1 MPLRTEIEKAL
12 DELVSNEE
20 GMRFQGLAV
29 VLAKLKWPELIARER
44 KNDLGLDAY
53 IPSSLAQ
60 DGIGKGL
67 ACSLTATLGKINSDI
82 ASFREEYKD
91 IQVLV
96 FYTPVK
102 VTSQTAEKWVSAIY
116 DRYKLTLVT
125 VSREDIITDLMV
137 PSNASICTS
146 QLGIEVPIE
155 PSVAD
160 LITRTREA
168 ISETVQNWLSN
179 PRLFGQ
185 PRIGLQA
192 IKLDDDNRETSETL
206 EFSDLHAALQAGR
219 RLVLE
224 APAGRGKTTTLIQLA
239 EQHLAHGELPF
250 LIDLPV
256 WNRSAIDV
264 LGFVANLREFRS
276 RSISA
281 ETLAQLSTIVH
292 FSFLLNGWNEVTDS
306 YSEQAVQAIKD
317 IERSFPRS
325 GIIVATRSHHIKPPL
340 PGSLQI
346 KLRSLSRAQRS
357 EYLEKRLGG
366 RALELDKKL
375 DEDRVLD
382 DLTRTPL
389 FLSEVTTLF
398 LSDRPIPRTKIGI
411 LTAMVDLI
419 EEADEH
425 RHHLVQPPLSGHSQ
439 DYLSELAAEMT
450 KHGEVTFQES
460 RARSIVHSVSLRLN
474 ASGEIGQLPEP
485 LHILSALC
493 AHHVLE
499 RLDYSPVVLKFEH
512 QQFQEF
518 LATVEIKRQLF
529 ALGNGDVTDHER
541 RFAREYVNQP
551 AWEES
556 LSMIAEELGEL
567 TVGPSESADSI
578 SAGRRLIKIAL
589 DIDPIFS
596 AELARL
602 CGIRVWQEVRAAV
615 GERLRSL
622 YTNESVPSRR
632 WALAGMVASGS
643 QDFKEILL
651 PLLSDNN
658 QQVRLETYRVAHEFY
673 ISCLGADWRTIV
685 GGWGEEQRA
694 DFVREVVQER
704 WMAYIAE
711 DFAVS
716 DPSREVR
723 TAALHALRWAGADMA
738 LSKVLAGVDSNIF
751 ERALQEGLL
760 ELDPLPVQLRSRA
773 MATYQSFLQRPA
785 DPVERL
791 RIRLACLKVGGEDIS
806 EGVKNDL
813 SQWPQ
818 GKPSDTDNWL
828 LKTALELVKKDDPDW
843 VSHWLA
849 ERIIEGS
856 IWPNHWAAMLVS
868 IPETLRTALFEK
880 VSSQDLGYNDKS
892 RIVSVLAPTAVTS
905 FAADVFVHMSQ
916 LTLEIS
922 RHPREQNKIRWAI
935 FKQLE
940 DLYRAMPPDIAV
952 SGLLSSLVDT
962 FDQFQYLTT
971 VEILG
976 CIGGENF
983 DIREKI
989 PDNLR
994 QKLRKYLVDGLSF
1007 TLLEDDYNGH
1017 LKMSLAMALARVGES
1032 ADIDILHSLIQA
1044 DIGRL
1049 RRGREARIKGEHGPR
1064 ADGAGMCCSNW
1075 HVHAVASFDPGHAE
1089 SILLQLLNEPEYEG
1103 EAASALLRLA
1113 TIVSPW
1119 KDFNSKR
1126 TDYRRVW
1133 EARAGQE
1140 LVGFAEDRR
1149 LRYALAI
1156 KDRIIGIVAERSQ
1169 SDTPESLTGR
1179 LKGLSRTLALLDG
1192 RNSGEFI
1199 IDKLALPQQWDEWTR
1214 VDALEA
1220 LLFSGAPLPAKRVLE
1235 VLNPVIEHA
1244 TTVPYNR
1251 QQADYLLSRCLCLLP
1266 FIEPPSQG
1274 IARIREI
1281 EPIKR
1286 MWGYEFQGLVAA
1298 LGYSRCNEALE
1309 LLIDMA
1315 NSEEQRLEGIV
1326 GDWID
1331 AVANIG
1337 TPEAIRTI
1345 LSFID
1350 PDIEQHSLR
1359 LTFDYFHQERLAA
1372 KVASLAG
1379 NDPLIRD
1386 RLLLLC
1392 TRNLPPQMRLLLAD
1406 CVTRLGR
1413 DGILAGLDLIH
1424 DDAMPSI
1431 PPALIRNLEAVF
1443 VERRPYGSSENT
1455 YTLEPQSANDIRSRL
1470 FEMAVN
1476 DESRRHSAWSILAQI
1491 ESWRIEYGRPTTEPR
1506 HPNVDSGIPWPPVNL
1521 IADR

>member
-1 MPLRTEIEKAL
+1 MSLRTEIEKAL
-12 DELVSNEE
+12 AELVSNEE
-20 GMRFQGLAV
+20 GMRFQALAV
-29 VLAKLKWPELIARER
+29 VLAKLKWPQLIARER
-44 KNDLGLDAY
+44 KKDLGLDAY
-53 IPSSLAQ
+53 MPSLLAQ

-82 ASFREEYKD
+82 DSFRETYKD

-96 FYTPVK
+96 FYTPAK
-102 VTSQTAEKWVSAIY
+102 VTSQTAEKWVRAVY
-116 DRYKLTLVT
+116 DKYKLQLVT
-125 VSREDIITDLMV
+125 VSREDVITDLMV
-137 PSNASICTS
+137 PSNASICRS
-146 QLGIEVPIE
+146 HLGIQVTIE
-155 PSVAD
+155 PSIAD
-160 LITRTREA
+160 LITKTNEA
-168 ISETVQNWLSN
+168 ISETVQAWLSN

-185 PRIGLQA
+185 PRIVLQA
-192 IKLDDDNRETSETL
+192 VKLDDDSRETSETL
-206 EFSDLHAALQAGR
+206 ELSDLHVALQAGR
-219 RLVLE
+219 RMVLE

-264 LGFVANLREFRS
+264 LGFVASLREFRS

-281 ETLAQLSTIVH
+281 ETLAKLSTIVH
-292 FSFLLNGWNEVTDS
+292 FSFLLNGWNEITDS

-325 GIIVATRSHHIKPPL
+325 GIFVVTRSHHIKPPL

-382 DLTRTPL
+382 DLSRTPL
-389 FLSEVTTLF
+389 ILSEVTTLF
-398 LSDRPIPRTKIGI
+398 LSGMEIPRTKIGV
-411 LTAMVDLI
+411 LSAMIDFI
-419 EEADEH
+419 EGSDEH
-425 RHHLVQPPLSGHSQ
+425 RHHLTLPPLSGHSRE
-439 DYLSELAAEMT
+439 YLAELATEMM
-450 KHGEVTFQES
+450 KNGSVTIVES
-460 RARSIVHSVSLRLN
+460 QARNILSAVSLRLK
-474 ASGEIGQLPEP
+474 ASGEIAQLPEP
-485 LHILSALC
+485 MLILSALC

-499 RLDYSPVVLKFEH
+499 RLDYSPVVFKFEH

-529 ALGNGDVTDHER
+529 ALSNSSDTDCVR
-541 RFAREYVNQP
+541 RFVREYVNQP

-556 LSMIAEELGEL
+556 LCMIAEELGEL
-567 TVGPSESADSI
+567 ADGSSRAAGSI
-578 SAGRRLIKIAL
+578 SAGRCLVKMAL

-596 AELARL
+596 GELARL
-602 CGIRVWQEVRAAV
+602 CGAHVWQKVRTAV
-615 GERLRSL
+615 GERLRNL
-622 YTNESVPSRR
+622 YGNEGVANRQWS
-632 WALAGMVASGS
+632 LAGMLASGS
-643 QDFKEILL
+643 EDFKDILL

-658 QQVRLETYRVAHEFY
+658 QQVRLPTYRARSDFH
-673 ISCLGADWRTIV
+673 ISCLGENWRFIV
-685 GGWGEEQRA
+685 GAWGEAQRA
-694 DFVREVVQER
+694 SFVHEVVRER
-704 WMAYIAE
+704 WMAHVAE
-711 DFAVS
+711 DFASS
-716 DPSREVR
+716 DPSPEVR
-723 TAALHALRWAGADMA
+723 TAALHALRWVGADIA
-738 LSKVLAGVDSNIF
+738 LANVLKEADPQVF

-760 ELDPLPVQLRSRA
+760 DPLPVQLRTRA
-773 MATYQSFLQRPA
+773 MSIYQSLLQRTA
-785 DPVERL
+785 DPVARL
-791 RIRLACLKVGGEDIS
+791 RVRLAWLKVGADDS
-806 EGVKNDL
+806 LEGVKHDL
-813 SQWPQ
+813 SEWPL
-818 GKPSDTDNWL
+818 GRVSETAHWL
-828 LKTALELVKKDDPDW
+828 LKAALELVRKYDPHW

-856 IWPNHWAAMLVS
+856 VWPDYWITMLLS
-868 IPETLRTALFEK
+868 IPETLRTNLYEK
-880 VSSQDLGYNDKS
+880 ISNQDLEYNDKS
-892 RIVSVLAPTAVTS
+892 RIVSVLAPTADAG
-905 FAADVFVHMSQ
+905 FAGNVFVRMCQ
-916 LTLEIS
+916 LNSEIS
-922 RHPREQNKIRWAI
+922 SSPKEQNQNRWAI
-935 FKQLE
+935 LRQLE
-940 DLYRAMPPDIAV
+940 DLYRTMPPDIAV
-952 SGLLSSLVDT
+952 SGVWSSLFET
-962 FDQFQYLTT
+962 FDQFQYITA
-971 VEILG
+971 VELFG
-976 CIGGENF
+976 RIGGENF

-994 QKLRKYLVDGLSF
+994 QKLRKYLLDGLSF
-1007 TLLEDDYNGH
+1007 TLSEDDYDGH

-1049 RRGREARIKGEHGPR
+1049 RRGREARIKGVHGPR
-1064 ADGAGMCCSNW
+1064 ADGAGMDCSNW
-1075 HVHAVASFDPGHAE
+1075 HVHAVASFDPSHAE

-1103 EAASALLRLA
+1103 KVASALLRLA
-1113 TIVSPW
+1113 IIVSPW

-1156 KDRIIGIVAERSQ
+1156 KGRIIGIAAERSQ
-1169 SDTPESLTGR
+1169 SDKPESLTGR

-1214 VDALEA
+1214 VDALET

-1235 VLNPVIEHA
+1235 VLNPAIEHA
-1244 TTVPYNR
+1244 MTVPYNR

-1266 FIEPPSQG
+1266 FVEPPSQG

-1298 LGYSRCNEALE
+1298 LGYSRCNDALE

-1315 NSEEQRLEGIV
+1315 KSEEQRLEGIT

-1350 PDIEQHSLR
+1350 PEIEQHSLR
-1359 LTFDYFHQERLAA
+1359 LTFDYFHQERLAS
-1372 KVASLAG
+1372 KVASIAG
-1379 NDPLIRD
+1379 DDPSIRD

-1392 TRNLPPQMRLLLAD
+1392 TRNLPPPMRLLLAD
-1406 CVTRLGR
+1406 CVTRLGTR

-1424 DDAMPSI
+1424 DDATPSI

-1470 FEMAVN
+1470 FEMTVN
-1476 DESRRHSAWSILAQI
+1476 DESRKHSAWSILAQI
-1491 ESWRIEYGRPTTEPR
+1491 ESWRIEYGRPTSEPR
-1506 HPNVDSGIPWPPVNL
+1506 HPNIESGIPWPPTNL
-1521 IADR
+1521 IANR

>member
-12 DELVSNEE
+12 TELVSNEE

-29 VLAKLKWPELIARER
+29 VLAKLKWPQLIARER

-53 IPSSLAQ
+53 MPASLAQ
-60 DGIGKGL
+60 DGVGKGL

-82 ASFREEYKD
+82 DSFRETYKD

-96 FYTPVK
+96 FYTPAK
-102 VTSQTAEKWVSAIY
+102 VTSQTAEKWVSAVY
-116 DRYKLTLVT
+116 DKYKLKLVT
-125 VSREDIITDLMV
+125 VSREDVITDLMV
-137 PSNASICTS
+137 PSNASICRS
-146 QLGIEVPIE
+146 HLGIQVTIE
-155 PSVAD
+155 PSIAD
-160 LITRTREA
+160 LITKTSEA
-168 ISETVQNWLSN
+168 ISETVQAWLSN

-192 IKLDDDNRETSETL
+192 SKLNSENRETSETL
-206 EFSDLHAALQAGR
+206 ELSDLHAALLAGR

-264 LGFVANLREFRS
+264 LEFVANLREFRS

-281 ETLAQLSTIVH
+281 ETLAKLSTVVH
-292 FSFLLNGWNEVTDS
+292 FSFLLNGWNEVPDS
-306 YSEQAVQAIKD
+306 YSEQAVQAIRD

-325 GIIVATRSHHIKPPL
+325 GIIVVTRSHHIKPPL

-357 EYLEKRLGG
+357 EYLEKRLGV

-382 DLTRTPL
+382 DLSRTPL
-389 FLSEVTTLF
+389 ILSEITTLF
-398 LSDRPIPRTKIGI
+398 LSGRELPRTKIGV
-411 LTAMVDLI
+411 LSAMMDFI
-419 EEADEH
+419 EGSAEH
-425 RHHLVQPPLSGHSQ
+425 RHHLTLPPLSGQSRE
-439 DYLSELAAEMT
+439 YLAELAAGMM
-450 KHGEVTFQES
+450 KNGSVTIAES
-460 RARSIVHSVSLRLN
+460 QVRNILSSVSLRLK
-474 ASGEIGQLPEP
+474 ASGEIAQLPEP
-485 LHILSALC
+485 MLILSALC

-499 RLDYSPVVLKFEH
+499 RLDYSPVVFKFEH

-529 ALGNGDVTDHER
+529 AFSNSGDTDSAR
-541 RFAREYVNQP
+541 RFVREYVNQP
-551 AWEES
+551 TWEES
-556 LSMIAEELGEL
+556 LCMIAEELGEL
-567 TVGPSESADSI
+567 VVGSSGAEVSI
-578 SAGRRLIKIAL
+578 SAGRCLVKLAL

-596 AELARL
+596 GELARL
-602 CGIRVWQEVRAAV
+602 CGARVWQEVRTEV
-615 GERLRSL
+615 GERLRRL
-622 YTNESVPSRR
+622 YTNGSVSSRR
-632 WALAGMVASGS
+632 WALAGMLSSGS
-643 QDFKEILL
+643 EDFKDILL
-651 PLLSDNN
+651 PLLSNTS
-658 QQVRLETYRVAHEFY
+658 QQVRLETYRADQEFHV
-673 ISCLGADWRTIV
+673 SCLGENWRSIV
-685 GGWGEEQRA
+685 GGWGEAQRA

-704 WMAYIAE
+704 WMAHIAE
-711 DFAVS
+711 DFAGS

-738 LSKVLAGVDSNIF
+738 LAKVLAAADSNIF

-760 ELDPLPVQLRSRA
+760 DPLPVQLRARA
-773 MATYQSFLQRPA
+773 MATYQLFLQRPA

-791 RIRLACLKVGGEDIS
+791 RIRLACLKVGGENSS
-806 EGVKNDL
+806 ERVKSDL
-813 SQWPQ
+813 SEWPPD
-818 GKPSDTDNWL
+818 KVSDTDYGL
-828 LKTALELVKKDDPDW
+828 LKAALELVRKDDPDW
-843 VSHWLA
+843 ISQWLA

-856 IWPNHWAAMLVS
+856 VWPDHWATMLLS
-868 IPETLRTALFEK
+868 ISATLRMNLYEK
-880 VSSQDLGYNDKS
+880 VSSHDLGYNDKS
-892 RIVSVLAPTAVTS
+892 RIISVLALTADAG
-905 FAADVFVHMSQ
+905 FAGNVFVHMCQ
-916 LTLEIS
+916 LNSEIS
-922 RHPREQNKIRWAI
+922 SSPREQNQTRWAI
-935 FKQLE
+935 LRQLE
-940 DLYRAMPPDIAV
+940 ELYRTMPPDIAV
-952 SGLLSSLVDT
+952 SGVLSSLLET
-962 FDQFQYLTT
+962 FDQFQFITA
-971 VEILG
+971 VELFG
-976 CIGGENF
+976 RIGGENF
-983 DIREKI
+983 DIRENS

-994 QKLRKYLVDGLSF
+994 QKLRKYLLDGLSF
-1007 TLLEDDYNGH
+1007 TLSEHDYNGH

-1064 ADGAGMCCSNW
+1064 ADGAGMSCSNW
-1075 HVHAVASFDPGHAE
+1075 HVRAVEWLDPGRAE

-1103 EAASALLRLA
+1103 EVALALLRLA

-1119 KDFNSKR
+1119 KDFDSKR

-1156 KDRIIGIVAERSQ
+1156 KDRIIEIAAERSQ
-1169 SDTPESLTGR
+1169 SDNPESLTGR
-1179 LKGLSRTLALLDG
+1179 LKGLSKTLALLDG

-1199 IDKLALPQQWDEWTR
+1199 VDKLALSQQWDGWTR

-1244 TTVPYNR
+1244 MTVPYNR

-1266 FIEPPSQG
+1266 FVAPPSQG

-1298 LGYSRCNEALE
+1298 LGYSRCNEALG
-1309 LLIDMA
+1309 LLIDMSK
-1315 NSEEQRLEGIV
+1315 SEEQRLEGIT

-1359 LTFDYFHQERLAA
+1359 LTFDYFHQERLAS
-1372 KVASLAG
+1372 KVAGLAG
-1379 NDPLIRD
+1379 NDTLIRD

-1406 CVTRLGR
+1406 CVTRLGTR

-1424 DDAMPSI
+1424 DDATPSI

-1443 VERRPYGSSENT
+1443 VERHPYGASENIC
-1455 YTLEPQSANDIRSRL
+1455 TLEPQSANDIRSRL